1 MSGSKEVMLSY
12 EGYHSFL
19 SSYKPENFGNTTK

>member
-1 MSGSKEVMLSY
+1 MSGSKEVMSY